1 MEHSPLS
8 HSLFLSNP
16 VMRGNPTLPLCG
28 PRTPQCTLQA
38 ALASLSDQCHVGP
51 GVMYSSIVCN
61 SWGRARSLPLGKL
74 HFPILGLAAHWTLSS
89 SLPLFPVSRT
99 SCTRFWLCALGF
111 QNFTD
116 QTQCWHK
123 LHFLLVECRVSCVGQ
138 SVSHHIPVCDQFWPL
153 PIASGLACCLIL
165 MYRIQGDQATTLYGN
180 LYAFCVS
187 RGDQLPAGIVHFG
200 ALHEVK
206 RRGLVFP

>member
-1 MEHSPLS
+1 MYKERWFFFDSGEDQHRKIMEHSPLS

-61 SWGRARSLPLGKL
+61 SWGRARSLPLGKP

-123 LHFLLVECRVSCVGQ
+123 LHFLLVEFLAPAHSFGVSLLSYLDVPYTG
-138 SVSHHIPVCDQFWPL
+138 
-153 PIASGLACCLIL
+153 
-165 MYRIQGDQATTLYGN
+165 
-180 LYAFCVS
+180 
-187 RGDQLPAGIVHFG
+187 
-200 ALHEVK
+200 
-206 RRGLVFP
+206 